1 VPPSARVERQ
11 REEVIEAVQDALRP
25 GEHVLAVLPF
35 ASTPKR
41 PKGPE
46 GKVRTGIYQSARR
59 YRPLVVTNRRLL
71 VVNAWRTP
79 FPRGLLAE
87 FPASATSVVDV
98 VPARFDQQ
106 RLELDLPGE
115 GVVPFILGRF
125 DLLELEGFEA
135 ALGRGPQ
142 SSDS

>member
-1 VPPSARVERQ
+1 MAPSARVQRQ
-11 REEVIEAVQDALRP
+11 RDEVVQAVQDRLWPDERI
-25 GEHVLAVLPF
+25 VAVLPF

-46 GKVRTGIYQSARR
+46 GKVREGIYLSARR
-59 YRPLVVTNRRLL
+59 YRPLVVTNQRLL

-79 FPRGLLAE
+79 YPRGVLAE
-87 FPASATSVVDV
+87 FPASAASVVDV
-98 VPARFDQQ
+98 LPARFDQQ

-125 DLLELEGFEA
+125 DLPELDEFEA
-135 ALGRGPQ
+135 ALGRGAS

>member
-1 VPPSARVERQ
+1 MAPSDRVERQ
-11 REEVIEAVQDALRP
+11 RAEVVAAVEDELRP
-25 GEHVLAVLPF
+25 GERVLAVLPF

-46 GKVRTGIYQSARR
+46 GKVRDGIYQSARR

-79 FPRGLLAE
+79 YPRGLLAE
-87 FPASATSVVDV
+87 FPASETSVVDV

-106 RLELDLPGE
+106 RLELELPGE
-115 GVVPFILGRF
+115 GTVPFILGRF
-125 DLLELEGFEA
+125 DLLELDDFEA
-135 ALGRGPQ
+135 ALGSAP
-142 SSDS
+142 

>member
-1 VPPSARVERQ
+1 MPAPSRVQRQ
-11 REEVIEAVQDALRP
+11 RDEVVGAVQDTLRP
-25 GEHVLAVLPF
+25 GEHVIAVLPF

-46 GKVRTGIYQSARR
+46 GKVRAGIYQSARR

-79 FPRGLLAE
+79 YPRGLLAE
-87 FPASATSVVDV
+87 FPVSETTVVDV
-98 VPARFDQQ
+98 VPVRFDQQ
-106 RLELDLPGE
+106 RLELELPGE

-125 DLLELEGFEA
+125 DLVELDDFEA
-135 ALGRGPQ
+135 ALGARC
-142 SSDS
+142 

>member
-1 VPPSARVERQ
+1 MAPSARVQRQ
-11 REEVIEAVQDALRP
+11 RDEVVQAVQDQLRP
-25 GEHVLAVLPF
+25 DEHVVAVLPF

-46 GKVRTGIYQSARR
+46 GKVREGIYLSARR

-79 FPRGLLAE
+79 YPRGLLAE

-98 VPARFDQQ
+98 VPGRFDQQ
-106 RLELDLPGE
+106 RLELELPGE

-125 DLLELEGFEA
+125 DLIELDEFEA
-135 ALGRGPQ
+135 ALGPRA
-142 SSDS
+142 